1 MGGTPTPTL
10 TVISHVQL
18 THLAD
23 SNSPTSPAPTPQWL
37 PSMNPTPGA
46 LAQMVEM
53 SYPGHN
59 PGGQPPIVDPP
70 FSSIRSNILIQ
81 SYGVKRASI
90 VLEGDRIVLG
100 KSWYSLNNSAQP
112 IKTKTRSHDW

>member
-1 MGGTPTPTL
+1 MASFDESYTDAYGRSVL
-10 TVISHVQL
+10 I
-18 THLAD
+18 
-23 SNSPTSPAPTPQWL
+23 TSL
-37 PSMNPTPGA
+37 LLDERPGA